1 MFAIFEH
8 WPLSIVM
15 NHDILGLSLWVI
27 LVQLTLVDE
36 THVHVLLLLEVP
48 EPF

>member
-1 MFAIFEH
+1 MFAIFDL

-15 NHDILGLSLWVI
+15 NHDILGLSLGVV

-36 THVHVLLLLEVP
+36 THVRVLLLLEVL